1 MSIFGRLKS
10 KKDKVQINADN
21 KQISADEKNATVNRR
36 ISQQQSAHLVK
47 QAWVTERAGDLTKD
61 GKYIFIVDGKATKSE
76 IKKAIGAIY
85 NVHVIQVNVINT
97 KGKTKRLGRNM
108 GRTSRARKAIV
119 TLKKGQKIDI
129 MPT

>member
-1 MSIFGRLKS
+1 MSIFGKLKS
-10 KKDKVQINADN
+10 KKVEEKVEAAREV
-21 KQISADEKNATVNRR
+21 STAASSTVRKTDGNLM
-36 ISQQQSAHLVK
+36 SLVK

-61 GKYIFIVDGKATKSE
+61 GKYVFIVDGRATKPE
-76 IKKAIGAIY
+76 IKKAIESIY
-85 NVHVIQVNVINT
+85 DVRVTQVNVINS
-97 KGKTKRLGRNM
+97 KGKTKRLGRSM